1 MIDAT
6 TTGKVL
12 EILDA
17 GRLANRTDADDAARI
32 STGDQILA
40 GLRDACERLGLPM
53 DAQTGTAYA
62 LGVLHTL
69 EELDPHL
76 GESRCLAAHLL
87 VLYSRAA
94 LIADQSGAGR

>member
-1 MIDAT
+1 MIDAI

-17 GRLANRTDADDAARI
+17 GRLANHADAGDAARI
-32 STGDQILA
+32 STRDQVLA

-69 EELDPHL
+69 EELDRL
-76 GESRCLAAHLL
+76 ISESRCLAGHLL